1 MSDFDLD
8 AWFADRRARVESLL
22 DQRLAPTT
30 DDPGRL
36 VEALRYS
43 LLSPGKRLRPMLAL
57 AAGEALGLEP
67 TEPLRIA
74 ACSVELVHC
83 YSLVHDDLPAM
94 DNDDFR
100 RGRPTNHKAFGEA
113 IAILAGD
120 GLLTLAFQW
129 LAEASH
135 LAPDDHAPR
144 FLRAVLALSRGAGIA
159 GMVRGQ
165 ARDITPAK
173 DRTLAALETLHAEK
187 TGALFRAALE
197 VGGAVAGAT
206 SAQLEALAHFGTC
219 YGIAFQHKDDQSDQ
233 EHQEFKE
240 QAQTRMHALCA
251 EAIRA
256 LEGFG
261 SHAQVLR
268 AMAVRLDAG

>member
-1 MSDFDLD
+1 MNGVDLD
-8 AWFADRRARVESLL
+8 AWFSDRRAQVDTLL
-22 DQRLAPTT
+22 DRRLAPQV

-36 VEALRYS
+36 VESLRYS

-57 AAGEALGLEP
+57 AAGEALGMEP
-67 TEPLRIA
+67 TDPLRIA

-94 DNDDFR
+94 DNDDYR
-100 RGRPTNHKAFGEA
+100 RGRPTNHKAFSEA

-129 LAEASH
+129 LAEASN
-135 LAPDDHAPR
+135 LAPESHAPR
-144 FLRAVLALSRGAGIA
+144 FLRAVLALARGAGIA

-165 ARDITPAK
+165 ARDITPATE
-173 DRTLAALETLHAEK
+173 RTLAGLETLHAEK

-197 VGGAVAGAT
+197 VGGAVAGA
-206 SAQLEALAHFGTC
+206 SNAQLEALANFGTC
-219 YGIAFQHKDDQSDQ
+219 YGIAFQHKDDLSDE

-240 QAQTRMHALCA
+240 QAQTRIHALLA
-251 EAIRA
+251 EAIRS

-261 SHAQVLR
+261 PHARVLR